1 MSAESREFKNS
12 YEDWESNPASKLH
25 KKLDMMQYS
34 EAGGLWKLG
43 PEFQH
48 TLQQWQQHLLER
60 LERSLPSSPDEG
72 DSSVYTGTAGIALM
86 YLHLH
91 SISGDQHLLQSAA
104 GLVKKLERAS
114 AGAAGRTRR
123 VSLHCGEAGALAVTA
138 ALEHRMGRTDRAAD
152 YAQRVLSMVG
162 TVQTSRSMPDE
173 LLYGRSG
180 YLAALLYLRSQLGEH
195 APAGLTDAMQKTV
208 SAILSRGR
216 ELAVE
221 ERSPCP
227 LMFVWHE
234 KHYLGAAHGISGI
247 MALLMQVPELVG
259 QSALSELV
267 RPTVD
272 YLVSLRLA
280 SGNYPS
286 SLESVLSDRLV
297 HWCHGAPSFSHMLC
311 LAYKVFGDD
320 RYLQLAREA
329 AEVVWRRGLL
339 KKGYGLCHG
348 AAGNAYTF
356 LHVYQLTKD
365 AKYLYWAARFAEWC
379 SQYGKHGCRTPDRPL
394 SLFEGVAGTVC
405 FLADMQRPETARFPT
420 FCF

>member
-180 YLAALLYLRSQLGEH
+180 YLAALLYLHSQLGEH
-195 APAGLTDAMQKTV
+195 APAGLTDAMQK
-208 SAILSRGR
+208 
-216 ELAVE
+216 
-221 ERSPCP
+221 
-227 LMFVWHE
+227 
-234 KHYLGAAHGISGI
+234 
-247 MALLMQVPELVG
+247 VPELVG
-259 QSALSELV
+259 QSALSDLV

-297 HWCHGAPSFSHMLC
+297 HWCHGAPGFSHMLC

-320 RYLQLAREA
+320 RYLQLAQEA

-356 LHVYQLTKD
+356 LHVYQLTK
-365 AKYLYWAARFAEWC
+365 AWPAPCAFWPTCSGRTLSASPPSASEERLLRTEERAAAVDKPSGHRYRHSAQQLIFHRLPPSAAYRSEPLC
-379 SQYGKHGCRTPDRPL
+379 MRKRSGSAQRKPMHCTDTDDVSTPGP
-394 SLFEGVAGTVC
+394 
-405 FLADMQRPETARFPT
+405 
-420 FCF
+420 